1 MASVQDRENGD
12 KDAPLILFLHGGGVG
27 GWMWEQQMR
36 DFAAYR
42 CLAPDL
48 TGHGSNHADVG
59 FSIQRSAEECIA
71 LLEKHANGQ
80 KIIVVGFSLGAQVL
94 IQMLSMKP
102 GFIDCAIIN
111 SALVKPMAFAKRW
124 IRPTMKMSYPLVKIR
139 WFSKLQART
148 LYIGEDD
155 FERYYEDSCRMKP
168 DTLVRVMEENMSFE
182 IPPGFRDATGN
193 ILVTVGE
200 KEKAVMKKSAA
211 EIVQANPNC
220 RGAIIPNIGHG
231 VSLAMPDFFYRMA
244 EAWIEDGAFPETC
257 KEIG

>member
-1 MASVQDRENGD
+1 MDRVQVRENGNNN
-12 KDAPLILFLHGGGVG
+12 APLILFLHGGGVS

-48 TGHGSNHADVG
+48 PGHGSKHADVG
-59 FSIQRSAEECIA
+59 FSIQRSAEEYIR
-71 LLEKHANGQ
+71 LLEENANGQ

-102 GFIDCAIIN
+102 NLIDCAIIN
-111 SALVKPMAFAKRW
+111 SALVKPMKIAKRW
-124 IRPTMKMSYPLVKIR
+124 IGPTIKMSHPLVKIR

-148 LYIGEDD
+148 LYIPEKD
-155 FERYYEDSCRMKP
+155 FERYYEESCRMKQE
-168 DTLVRVMEENMSFE
+168 TLARVMEENMSFE
-182 IPPGFRDATGN
+182 IPPGFREATGS
-193 ILVTVGE
+193 ILVTVGA

-231 VSLAMPDFFYRMA
+231 ASLAMPDFFNRMA
-244 EAWIEDGAFPETC
+244 EDWIREGAFPERC